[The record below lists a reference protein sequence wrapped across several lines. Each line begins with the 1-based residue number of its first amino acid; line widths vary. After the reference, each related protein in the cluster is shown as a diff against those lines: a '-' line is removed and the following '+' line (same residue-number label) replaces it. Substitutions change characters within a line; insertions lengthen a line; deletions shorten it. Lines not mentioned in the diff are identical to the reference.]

1 MEMHPI
7 LLRYSPWPLFFFH
20 LQRSPFPPPN
30 YVHWTETPTSHL
42 YAANLPGLRKE
53 EIRVEV
59 EDSLYMVIRTELCNT
74 GIGTEE
80 EKEERMRQR
89 SFNRKF
95 RLPVRV
101 DLEGITARYEDGVLT
116 VTVPRLIRRPQIEY
130 SGLDQEVKSVAR
142 AA

>member
-1 MEMHPI
+1 
-7 LLRYSPWPLFFFH
+7 
-20 LQRSPFPPPN
+20 
-30 YVHWTETPTSHL
+30 
-42 YAANLPGLRKE
+42 
-53 EIRVEV
+53 
-59 EDSLYMVIRTELCNT
+59 MVIRTELCNT

-80 EKEERMRQR
+80 QQEEEKEERMRQR
-89 SFNRKF
+89 SFSRKF

-116 VTVPRLIRRPQIEY
+116 VTVPRLIRRPRIEY

>member
-1 MEMHPI
+1 
-7 LLRYSPWPLFFFH
+7 
-20 LQRSPFPPPN
+20 
-30 YVHWTETPTSHL
+30 
-42 YAANLPGLRKE
+42 
-53 EIRVEV
+53 
-59 EDSLYMVIRTELCNT
+59 MVIRTEFCNT
-74 GIGTEE
+74 GIGTEEEQEE

-101 DLEGITARYEDGVLT
+101 NLEGITARYEDGVLT
-116 VTVPRLIRRPQIEY
+116 VTVPRLIRRPQIEC